1 MDTPHLHSRTP
12 WLAMLL
18 AAVLLLT
25 SVLAACRVT
34 PTRPARAYPERV
46 SPTSSAL
53 GPDLRI
59 RMRKETDAASFD
71 APGTLRVYSGDE
83 AHPRWS
89 GRGPLLLS
97 RTRSG
102 FLLSPAGAILPDQ
115 RARIVADAGLL
126 TLGSG
131 AEGVKLEGE
140 IHLVARTDISA
151 GAFDVVEAIPIER
164 YLPGVLAKELYH
176 HFEPQAFAAQ
186 AIAARSY
193 ALHER
198 ARRAALGSHFDVEAS
213 TMDQAYAG
221 AGAHPRATEAV
232 RATRGR
238 VLTWRGETLRAY
250 YSSTCGDRAASAR
263 DTWPVTSGYE
273 FNAAAPLQARPRLC
287 ACAASPRHRWALE
300 RPASETADRLRAWG
314 DEAGHAVRKLTELRS
329 IDAEGRNETGR
340 PNRYRV
346 TDAAGQRFSL
356 SAEEL
361 RVALN
366 TRAKNRPDI
375 TATTRVLSGDL
386 RCIQTGDTLRLTG
399 RGFGH
404 GVGLCQFGA
413 DGLAKQGLD
422 HRDILARYY
431 PGATIT
437 YLY

>member
-1 MDTPHLHSRTP
+1 MDTPQLHPRAP
-12 WLAMLL
+12 WVAMLL

-34 PTRPARAYPERV
+34 PSRPVRAYPERV
-46 SPTSSAL
+46 TPASSAL

-59 RMRKETDAASFD
+59 RMRKEADAASFN
-71 APGTLRVYSGDE
+71 APGTLYVYSGDD
-83 AHPRWS
+83 AQPRWS
-89 GRGPLLLS
+89 GAGPVLLS
-97 RTRSG
+97 RTPSG
-102 FLLSPAGAILPDQ
+102 YLLSPAGAILPNK

-126 TLGSG
+126 TLGAGTES
-131 AEGVKLEGE
+131 VKLEGE
-140 IHLVARTDISA
+140 IHLVARPEVSA
-151 GAFDVVEAIPIER
+151 GAFDVIEAIPIER

-176 HFEPQAFAAQ
+176 HFEPQAYAAQ

-221 AGAHPRATEAV
+221 AAAHPRAADAV

-250 YSSTCGDRAASAR
+250 YSSTCGDHAASAR

-273 FNAAAPLQARPRLC
+273 FNTAEPLQARPRAC
-287 ACAASPRHRWALE
+287 ACASSPRHRWALD
-300 RPASETADRLRAWG
+300 RPAAETADRLRAWG
-314 DEAGHAVRKLTELRS
+314 ADAGHAIRKLASLRS
-329 IDAEGRNETGR
+329 IDAESRNEAGR
-340 PNRYRV
+340 PNRFRV
-346 TDAAGQRFSL
+346 TDSAGQRFSL

-366 TRAKNRPDI
+366 TRAKNRPNI

-386 RCIQTGDTLRLTG
+386 RCISTGDTLRLTG